1 MATVAVR
8 ARCFFGAAADVAA
21 SDRALR
27 DVDEDAATATR
38 EVSVAGYKAVGDAN
52 MTMKYVSMRPA
63 VGIRRARACVDV
75 CRRARVKVHTPQ
87 KNARIENTQI
97 RGAFQTLMRTRVW
110 HFFLN
115 FF

>member
-27 DVDEDAATATR
+27 DVDDDAATATR

-52 MTMKYVSMRPA
+52 MTMKYVSMRPS
-63 VGIRRARACVDV
+63 VGIPRARARVSTCVDV
-75 CRRARVKVHTPQ
+75 RV
-87 KNARIENTQI
+87 
-97 RGAFQTLMRTRVW
+97 
-110 HFFLN
+110 
-115 FF
+115 